1 MCTAQPPEAQR
12 VLPRFCYD
20 IGTGWFAKGIREG
33 RVAYARGRLEVL
45 GGARIVASQALT
57 LNTHS
62 QIKSTVPG
70 VLLFGLTDEEV
81 AGLDEMKGVSTGIY
95 LRGTIKV
102 FDVQEQRIRYAWAY
116 IKPHKK
122 WRRS

>member
-1 MCTAQPPEAQR
+1 MPETQPPKAQR

-20 IGTGWFAKGIREG
+20 IGTGWFARGLRDG
-33 RVAYARGRLEVL
+33 RVAFARGRLEVL
-45 GGARIVASQALT
+45 SGALLTASQALT

-70 VLLFGLTDEEV
+70 VLLFDLSEEEV
-81 AGLDEMKGVSTGIY
+81 AALDEMKGVSTGIY